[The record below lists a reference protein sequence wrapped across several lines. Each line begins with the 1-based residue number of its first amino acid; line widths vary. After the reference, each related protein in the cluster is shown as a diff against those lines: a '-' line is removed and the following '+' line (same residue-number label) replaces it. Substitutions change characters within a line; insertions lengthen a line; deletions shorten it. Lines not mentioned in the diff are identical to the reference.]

1 MIPSRC
7 IFSMVSRAII
17 AFSPPSGL
25 TQPMAR
31 QNARASPA
39 RVCCGED
46 AISARISAISPVVKS
61 RP

>member
-1 MIPSRC
+1 
-7 IFSMVSRAII
+7 MVSRAII
-17 AFSPPSGL
+17 PLGSPSGL

-39 RVCCGED
+39 RVYRGD
-46 AISARISAISPVVKS
+46 AAISVRISAISPVVKS